1 MENIQQII
9 EKLGLDVGLALDE
22 IPQIDLYMDQVIQL
36 FENKFN
42 ETKRYE
48 DDKVL
53 TKTMINN
60 YAKGKLIFPIQ
71 NKKYSKKHLILMSL
85 IYQLKGALSINDIK
99 VTLQGI
105 NQKIIKEEMEL
116 ESFYSSYLN
125 LTRQNVEDFK
135 ADIAERV
142 KDVNEEITEDEKGN
156 SADLEQ
162 VLMISSL
169 VHMSN
174 LYRKVAEKL
183 VDDMTVEKEG
193 KASQI
198 IVDAFRIFNEI
209 SSTPKPISIR
219 LGAEFRLITS

>member
-1 MENIQQII
+1 MENINQII
-9 EKLGLDVGLALDE
+9 EQLGLEASLALDE

-36 FENKFN
+36 FENKFTD
-42 ETKRYE
+42 TKRNDE
-48 DDKVL
+48 DKVL

-60 YAKGKLIFPIQ
+60 YAKGKLIFPIH
-71 NKKYSKKHLILMSL
+71 NKKYSKEHLILMSL

-116 ESFYSSYLN
+116 DSFYTSYLN

-135 ADIAERV
+135 VDIEKRV
-142 KDVNEEITEDEKGN
+142 KDVREEITEDEKGN
-156 SADLEQ
+156 SPYLEQ

-183 VDDMTVEKEG
+183 VDDITVEKEE
-193 KASQI
+193 K
-198 IVDAFRIFNEI
+198 RH
-209 SSTPKPISIR
+209 K
-219 LGAEFRLITS
+219 

>member
-1 MENIQQII
+1 MENINQII
-9 EKLGLDVGLALDE
+9 EQLGLEASLALDE

-36 FENKFN
+36 FENKFT
-42 ETKRYE
+42 ETKRNE

-60 YAKGKLIFPIQ
+60 YAKGKLIFPIH
-71 NKKYSKKHLILMSL
+71 NKKYSKEHLILMSL

-116 ESFYSSYLN
+116 DSFYTSYLN

-135 ADIAERV
+135 VDIEERV
-142 KDVNEEITEDEKGN
+142 KDVREEITEDEKGN
-156 SADLEQ
+156 SPYLEQ

-183 VDDMTVEKEG
+183 VDDIIVEKEA
-193 KASQI
+193 K
-198 IVDAFRIFNEI
+198 RH
-209 SSTPKPISIR
+209 K
-219 LGAEFRLITS
+219 

>member
-1 MENIQQII
+1 MENINQII
-9 EKLGLDVGLALDE
+9 EQLGLEASLALDE

-36 FENKFN
+36 FENKFT
-42 ETKRYE
+42 ETKRNE

-60 YAKGKLIFPIQ
+60 YAKGKLIFPIH
-71 NKKYSKKHLILMSL
+71 NKKYSKEHLILMSL

-99 VTLQGI
+99 DTLQGI

-116 ESFYSSYLN
+116 DSFYTSYLN

-135 ADIAERV
+135 VDIEERV
-142 KDVNEEITEDEKGN
+142 KDVREEITEDEKGN
-156 SADLEQ
+156 SPYLEQ

-183 VDDMTVEKEG
+183 VDDITVEKEA
-193 KASQI
+193 K
-198 IVDAFRIFNEI
+198 RH
-209 SSTPKPISIR
+209 K
-219 LGAEFRLITS
+219 

>member
-1 MENIQQII
+1 MENINQII
-9 EKLGLDVGLALDE
+9 EKLGLETKLNLEE

-36 FENKFN
+36 FENKFT
-42 ETKRYE
+42 ETKRNE
-48 DDKVL
+48 DEKVL

-60 YAKGKLIFPIQ
+60 YAKGKLIFPIH
-71 NKKYSKKHLILMSL
+71 NKKYSKEHLILMSL

-105 NQKIIKEEMEL
+105 NQKIIKEEIEL
-116 ESFYSSYLN
+116 DSFYTSYLN

-135 ADIAERV
+135 VDIEERV
-142 KDVNEEITEDEKGN
+142 KDVKEEITEGEKEN
-156 SADLEQ
+156 SPYLEQ

-183 VDDMTVEKEG
+183 VDEITVEKEV
-193 KASQI
+193 K
-198 IVDAFRIFNEI
+198 RH
-209 SSTPKPISIR
+209 K
-219 LGAEFRLITS
+219 

>member
-1 MENIQQII
+1 MNGVKRMENIQQII
-9 EKLGLDVGLALDE
+9 EKLGLDVGLTLDE

-42 ETKRYE
+42 ETKRNE

-71 NKKYSKKHLILMSL
+71 NKKYSKRHLILMSL

-105 NQKIIKEEMEL
+105 NQKIIQEEMEL

-135 ADIAERV
+135 ADISERV
-142 KDVNEEITEDEKGN
+142 KDVNEEITEVEKGN

-193 KASQI
+193 K
-198 IVDAFRIFNEI
+198 RH
-209 SSTPKPISIR
+209 K
-219 LGAEFRLITS
+219 